1 MVRIA
6 IVISVL
12 LCVLV
17 ACSPSRKLSRLIRK
31 HPELVKVDTL
41 TVHDTTITEHV
52 RKDTFL
58 NWNTLYDTAYIVKD
72 KLSIRVV
79 RVNDS
84 IYIRGE
90 CLSDTI
96 YKTIEVPYNYVQ
108 PVKKMKTPAY
118 KFWLFILVLIGII
131 LLLFKLK

>member
-1 MVRIA
+1 
-6 IVISVL
+6 
-12 LCVLV
+12 VLV

-52 RKDTFL
+52 RKDTVL
-58 NWNTLYDTAYIVKD
+58 NWNTLYDTAYIYKD

-84 IYIRGE
+84 IFIRGA
-90 CLSDTI
+90 CASDTI
-96 YKTIEVPYNYVQ
+96 YKTIEVPYNFVQ
-108 PVKKMKTPAY
+108 PINKSKGFDWKLIMYIAG
-118 KFWLFILVLIGII
+118 ILAII
-131 LLLFKLK
+131 YLLFRLK

>member
-1 MVRIA
+1 MKT
-6 IVISVL
+6 VISICL